1 MKTLVIEGWRTSPHS
16 YALVNQHQL
25 LHLLEEPRLR
35 VFHHDIPFFQ
45 AQWAT
50 LDSGL
55 PAALQARL
63 AAVAPPPADVVPDLT
78 YRISYPL
85 RIHPGA
91 GRVFVFATCEFSGQ
105 LADACVGSDGRPES
119 VRPEAVDIVTSSS
132 WSRRGFLRAG
142 YAPGRIHVVPL
153 GVNPALALPP
163 AAEERIRLRQSLQL
177 RDGDF
182 AFLNVSAMTWNKGIG
197 PLIAAFAAHRR
208 THPRSVLIL
217 KGGDALYGSV
227 IQSSIEE
234 AVRLRAEARDPT
246 LIQSLRYIDQ
256 NLPWETMYRL
266 YHAADAYV
274 SPYRAEGFNLPVL
287 EAMVAGLPVLV
298 TRGGATDDFCPDPSC
313 FGIAADTVSGELG
326 EYLEPRIESIIEQMN
341 RVVEDANARG
351 RRSALGREHALLGSS
366 WERVSGQLI
375 NVLMDRP

>member
-1 MKTLVIEGWRTSPHS
+1 MLFRS
-16 YALVNQHQL
+16 
-25 LHLLEEPRLR
+25 
-35 VFHHDIPFFQ
+35 
-45 AQWAT
+45 
-50 LDSGL
+50 
-55 PAALQARL
+55 
-63 AAVAPPPADVVPDLT
+63 
-78 YRISYPL
+78 
-85 RIHPGA
+85 
-91 GRVFVFATCEFSGQ
+91 
-105 LADACVGSDGRPES
+105 DACVVSDGRPES

-142 YAPGRIHVVPL
+142 YAPGRVHVVPL
-153 GVNPALALPP
+153 GANPALALPP
-163 AAEERIRLRQSLQL
+163 AEEERIRLRQSLQL

-208 THPRSVLIL
+208 THPNSVLVL

-246 LIQSLRYIDQ
+246 LIQAIRYIGQ

-266 YHAADAYV
+266 YHAADAFV

-287 EAMVAGLPVLV
+287 EAMASGLPVLA
-298 TRGGATDDFCPDPSC
+298 TRGGATDDFCPDPAC
-313 FGIAADTVSGELG
+313 FGIAADAVSGELG

-341 RVVEDANARG
+341 RVVEDADDRR
-351 RRSALGREHALLGSS
+351 RRSALGREHAVQQFS
-366 WERVSGQLI
+366 WERVSGRLTE
-375 NVLMDRP
+375 LMLAG

>member
-35 VFHHDIPFFQ
+35 VFHRDIPFFQ

-55 PAALQARL
+55 PAVLQARL
-63 AAVAPPPADVVPDLT
+63 AAIAPPPAVLTADLT

-85 RIHPGA
+85 RIHPGV
-91 GRVFVFATCEFSGQ
+91 GRVFVFATCEFSGR

-142 YAPGRIHVVPL
+142 YAPGRVHVVPL
-153 GVNPALALPP
+153 GANPALALPP
-163 AAEERIRLRQSLQL
+163 AEEERIRLRQSLQL

-208 THPRSVLIL
+208 THPNSVLVL

-246 LIQSLRYIDQ
+246 LIQAIRYIGQ

-266 YHAADAYV
+266 YHAADAFV

-287 EAMVAGLPVLV
+287 EAMASGLPVLA
-298 TRGGATDDFCPDPSC
+298 TRGGATDDFCPDPAC
-313 FGIAADTVSGELG
+313 FGIAADAVSGELG

-341 RVVEDANARG
+341 RVVEDADDRR
-351 RRSALGREHALLGSS
+351 RRSALGREHAVQQFS
-366 WERVSGQLI
+366 WERVSGRLTE
-375 NVLMDRP
+375 LMLAG